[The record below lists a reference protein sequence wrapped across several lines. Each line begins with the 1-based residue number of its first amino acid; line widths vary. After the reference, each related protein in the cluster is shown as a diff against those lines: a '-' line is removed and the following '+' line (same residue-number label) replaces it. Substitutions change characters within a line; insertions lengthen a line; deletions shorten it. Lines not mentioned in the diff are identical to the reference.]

1 MQDHLGRGVKPAK
14 PEAQLRT
21 LLLATLPLFALD
33 QARLTRNAAG
43 DVIEAD
49 FTSTWISDADLDAVA
64 AMPKLRALR
73 LGQTKIGD
81 TGLERLRALREVREL
96 DLYYAEYITED
107 GLAHLRGW
115 KQLEKLNLRG
125 TRVTSKVFPHL
136 GVLTGLRSL
145 DVAFTQVDDEGFEE
159 LLKLGELNH
168 VALGGNRL
176 AGSCLAV
183 LKSLPG
189 LTSLDAGGT
198 QRVDSGLW
206 GLALNEQNLAR
217 IAGLK
222 GLRRLSLAAAT
233 INDRGIDKPGHPEA
247 ERADLRDLSAL
258 KALPALE
265 QLDLSRQPVTA
276 ESIRSLRGMQALK
289 ELRLGLAVKID
300 DAAVAE
306 LSALPSLRRVYVYG
320 TAITPAGLA
329 KLGGLVN

>member
-1 MQDHLGRGVKPAK
+1 MIKI
-14 PEAQLRT
+14 
-21 LLLATLPLFALD
+21 LLAALPLFALD
-33 QARLTRNAAG
+33 QARLTRNGAG

-49 FTSTWISDADLDAVA
+49 FTSTWISDADLDAVS
-64 AMPKLRALR
+64 AMPKLRVLR

-136 GVLTGLRSL
+136 SALTGLKWL
-145 DVAFTQVDDEGFEE
+145 DVAFTQVDDDGFDE
-159 LLKLGELNH
+159 LLKLGTLEHL
-168 VALGGNRL
+168 ALGGNRL

-183 LKSLPG
+183 LKSLPA

-206 GLALNEQNLAR
+206 GLALNEQNLSR

-222 GLRRLSLAAAT
+222 GLRRLSLAGAT

-247 ERADLRDLSAL
+247 ERSDLRDLSAL

-265 QLDLSRQPVTA
+265 HLDLSRQPVTA
-276 ESIRSLRGMQALK
+276 ESIRSLRGMSALK
-289 ELRLGLAVKID
+289 ELRLGLAAKID
-300 DAAVAE
+300 DSAITE
-306 LSALPSLRRVYVYG
+306 LLALNGLRRVYVYG
-320 TAITPAGLA
+320 TSITSAGLT

>member
-1 MQDHLGRGVKPAK
+1 MKA
-14 PEAQLRT
+14 
-21 LLLATLPLFALD
+21 LLLAALPLFALD

-49 FTSTWISDADLDAVA
+49 FTSTWISDGDLDAVS
-64 AMPKLRALR
+64 AMPKLRVLR

-125 TRVTSKVFPHL
+125 TRVTSKVFAHL
-136 GVLTGLRSL
+136 GALTGLRSL

-168 VALGGNRL
+168 LALGGNRL

-183 LKSLPG
+183 LKSLPA

-258 KALPALE
+258 KALPSLE
-265 QLDLSRQPVTA
+265 HLDLSRQPVTA
-276 ESIRSLRGMQALK
+276 ESIRSLRGMPALK
-289 ELRLGLAVKID
+289 ELRLGLAAKID
-300 DAAVAE
+300 DTAVTE
-306 LSALPSLRRVYVYG
+306 LLALNGLRRVYVYG
-320 TAITPAGLA
+320 TSITPAGLT
-329 KLGGLVN
+329 KLGSLVN

>member
-1 MQDHLGRGVKPAK
+1 MGRGIQLAES
-14 PEAQLRT
+14 EAELKR
-21 LLLATLPLFALD
+21 LLFLAALPLLALD
-33 QARLTRNAAG
+33 QARLTRDAAG
-43 DVIEAD
+43 DVVEAD

-64 AMPKLRALR
+64 AMPKLRVLR

-81 TGLERLRALREVREL
+81 TGLERLRGLREVHEL

-107 GLAHLRGW
+107 GLAHLRAW

-136 GVLTGLRSL
+136 GALSGLRWL
-145 DVAFTQVDDEGFEE
+145 DVAFTQVDDEGFED
-159 LLKLGELNH
+159 LLKLASLEHL
-168 VALGGNRL
+168 ALGGNRL
-176 AGSCLAV
+176 AGSCLPV
-183 LKSLPG
+183 LKSMPS

-222 GLRRLSLAAAT
+222 QLRRLSLAAAT

-247 ERADLRDLSAL
+247 ERTDLRDLSAL
-258 KALPALE
+258 KTLPVLE
-265 QLDLSRQPVTA
+265 FLDLSRQPVTA
-276 ESIRSLRGMQALK
+276 ESIRSLRGLTSLR
-289 ELRLGLAVKID
+289 ELRLGLAAKID

-306 LSALPSLRRVYVYG
+306 LLALQGLRRVYVYG
-320 TAITPAGLA
+320 TAITPASMARLRA
-329 KLGGLVN
+329 LVP